1 MSIKKKVNRYT
12 RASKMG
18 KNIFC
23 PLCNHANKVYH
34 FCWSAITCQE
44 CKEIINKNEFYI
56 NNQKKKIC
64 MDQIVNILKKNL
76 KLLMN

>member
-56 NNQKKKIC
+56 K
-64 MDQIVNILKKNL
+64 
-76 KLLMN
+76 